1 MTSTLTIKNFLSLK
15 NVKLPLAEKT
25 YLIGQNNSGK
35 SAVGKAL
42 QFVNVN
48 AVENSFNNKTNFQ
61 IDKDTNLGSYSD
73 IVFNHDENKSIYFG
87 LDFHSTYEEYFTY
100 YDTKDSIRKLF
111 LTDKDEYEAEEDTL
125 KRLDR
130 KAEIEDIWN
139 SDDLGLILLAINE
152 YPQLYKRFLKDK
164 FSDLNFS
171 FKVIF
176 SHHDSAQHLMKVEF
190 IDKSTSASISFKPE
204 IINQFGLN
212 NFWEIKLRLF
222 EDQKINS
229 LFKDLTAKL
238 GYVFQYYPVN
248 YSDIAKDI
256 AVTLVYFVDDE
267 LKKNEYWNELL
278 ISEKKEIIVST
289 LVQLLRFYKYFNM
302 VIRNHFSILRFKSNR
317 KILKRKYILKND
329 RLPIIKDFV
338 DLNLFLSQKEAKI
351 IFAGPDYDEFH
362 EVITESEHMSWYDTF
377 LILDSSKLA
386 KYCYLKKDH
395 GTAEFRVVNMD
406 GIDLNIAD
414 AGNDLLH
421 LLPVIFKIRYGFW
434 KESKTNYIFIEHPE
448 LHLHSSKHKH
458 LPNILHYNDP
468 MLMIET
474 HSERLIRE
482 LQLRFSK
489 GEMSKKDFSILHFS
503 KHKGE
508 TKVKKLT
515 LNSKAIFKTP
525 LPADFFDTTI
535 PATKQLTEANMN

>member
-1 MTSTLTIKNFLSLK
+1 MTCTLTIKNFLSLK

-48 AVENSFNNKTNFQ
+48 AVENSFNNKTNFL
-61 IDKDTNLGSYSD
+61 IDKDTNLGTYSD
-73 IVFNHDENKSIYFG
+73 IVFNHDDKKSIYFG
-87 LDFHSTYEEYFTY
+87 LDFHSTYKEYFTY
-100 YDTKDSIRKLF
+100 YDTEDSIRRLF
-111 LTDKDEYEAEEDTL
+111 LTDKDEYENEEDAV
-125 KRLDR
+125 KRLD
-130 KAEIEDIWN
+130 KEAEIQDIWN

-152 YPQLYKRFLKDK
+152 YPHLYKRFLKDK

-176 SHHDSAQHLMKVEF
+176 SHHDSARHLMKVEF

-204 IINQFGLN
+204 IINQFGVS
-212 NFWEIKLRLF
+212 NFWEIKLKLF

-229 LFKDLTAKL
+229 LFKDLPAKL
-238 GYVFQYYPVN
+238 EYVFQYYPVN
-248 YSDIAKDI
+248 YLDIAKEI
-256 AVTLVYFVDDE
+256 AVILFHFIDVE
-267 LKKNEYWNELL
+267 LKENDYWNELL

-302 VIRNHFSILRFKSNR
+302 VIRNHFSIFRFKSNR
-317 KILKRKYILKND
+317 KIPKRKYILKND
-329 RLPIIKDFV
+329 RLPKIKDFG
-338 DLNLFLSQKEAKI
+338 DLNLFLPQKEAEI

-362 EVITESEHMSWYDTF
+362 EVITEPEHMSWSETF
-377 LILDSSKLA
+377 SILESLKLA
-386 KYCYLKKDH
+386 KYCYLKKDL
-395 GTAEFRVVNMD
+395 GTAELRVVTMD
-406 GIDLNIAD
+406 GIDLNIAE
-414 AGNDLLH
+414 AGNELIH
-421 LLPVIFKIRYGFW
+421 LLPVIFKICNRFW

-448 LHLHSSKHKH
+448 LHFHSSKHKS
-458 LPNILHYNDP
+458 LPSILHYHDS

-474 HSERLIRE
+474 HSERLLRE

-489 GEMSKKDFSILHFS
+489 GEMNKKDFSILHFS
-503 KHKGE
+503 KHEGE
-508 TKVKKLT
+508 TKVKRLT

-535 PATKQLTEANMN
+535 PAAKQLTEANMN